1 MVFFF
6 FEKTTL
12 CSIMFIG
19 YRKRDVMKIIS
30 INAGSSSL
38 KFSLF
43 EMDNETVIASG
54 LFERIGIEGSKY
66 TIKFNG
72 EKISQEVDLPTHVD
86 AVNILLDKLTDLNI
100 ISSLDEIYGV
110 GHRIVQG
117 KDIFKESVIVT
128 DEVMEKLE
136 TIKGFAPLHNPANML
151 GIEAFR
157 KVMPNTPMVAVF
169 DTAFHQTMDKTT
181 FLYPVP
187 YSWYEDYGVRK
198 YGAHGTSHRYIA
210 ETVKELLGKDEFR
223 LISCHIGNGGSIT
236 AIKDGK
242 CVDTSMGFT
251 PLAGIMMGT
260 RSGDVDPSIIPYV
273 MEQEGKNASEIIDDL
288 NKRSG
293 LFGMSEY
300 SSDMRDVLE
309 KCDLQDEKAIVA
321 RDKYVRRVVDYIAQ
335 YYVLLGGA
343 DVIVFT
349 AGVGENS
356 IPVRR
361 QICEELACLGVKID
375 LDLNNKRGELVKISS
390 DDSSIA
396 VYVIPTDE
404 ELMIAR
410 DTLHLINR

>member
-1 MVFFF
+1 
-6 FEKTTL
+6 
-12 CSIMFIG
+12 
-19 YRKRDVMKIIS
+19 MKIIS

-43 EMDNETVIASG
+43 NMDDESVIASG
-54 LFERIGIEGSKY
+54 LFERIGIEGSNY

-72 EKISQEVDLPTHVD
+72 EKITQEVELATHVD

-100 ISSLDEIYGV
+100 ISSLDEIHGV

-117 KDIFKESVIVT
+117 KDIFTESVLIN
-128 DEVMEKLE
+128 DEVMEKLDA
-136 TIKGFAPLHNPANML
+136 IKGFAPLHNPANML

-157 KVMPNTPMVAVF
+157 KVLPNVPMVAVF
-169 DTAFHQTMDKTT
+169 DTAFHQTMDKSTY
-181 FLYPVP
+181 LYPVP

-210 ETVKELLGKDEFR
+210 ETVKELLGKDDFR

-242 CVDTSMGFT
+242 CIDTSMGFT

-260 RSGDVDPSIIPYV
+260 RSGDIDPSIIPYV
-273 MEQEGKNASEIIDDL
+273 MEQEGKNASEVIDDL

-300 SSDMRDVLE
+300 SSDMRDILE
-309 KCDLQDEKAIVA
+309 KCDQQDEKAIVA

-375 LDLNNKRGELVKISS
+375 LDKNNVRGEVVKIST
-390 DDSSIA
+390 DDSSID

>member
-1 MVFFF
+1 
-6 FEKTTL
+6 
-12 CSIMFIG
+12 
-19 YRKRDVMKIIS
+19 MKIIS

-43 EMDNETVIASG
+43 NMDNETVIASG
-54 LFERIGIEGSKY
+54 LFERIGIDGSRY
-66 TIKFNG
+66 TINFNG
-72 EKISQEVDLPTHVD
+72 EKIIQEIELPTHVD

-100 ISSLDEIYGV
+100 ISSLDEINGV

-117 KDIFKESVIVT
+117 KDVFKESVLVN
-128 DEVMEKLE
+128 DDVMEKLE
-136 TIKGFAPLHNPANML
+136 AIKGFAPLHNPANML

-157 KVMPNTPMVAVF
+157 KVLPDVPMVAVF
-169 DTAFHQTMDKTT
+169 DTSFHQTMDKATY
-181 FLYPVP
+181 LYPVP

-210 ETVKELLGKDEFR
+210 ETVKKILGKEDFR

-260 RSGDVDPSIIPYV
+260 RSGDIDPSIIPYV
-273 MEQEGKNASEIIDDL
+273 MEKEGKNASEVIDDL

-375 LDLNNKRGELVKISS
+375 LDLNNKRGEVVKISTA
-390 DDSSIA
+390 DSKID

-410 DTLHLINR
+410 DTLSLINR

>member
-1 MVFFF
+1 
-6 FEKTTL
+6 
-12 CSIMFIG
+12 
-19 YRKRDVMKIIS
+19 MKIIS

-43 EMDNETVIASG
+43 EMDTETVIASG
-54 LFERIGIEGSKY
+54 VFERIGIEGSKY
-66 TIKFNG
+66 TIKYND
-72 EKISQEVDLPTHVD
+72 EKITQEIDLPTHVD

-100 ISSLDEIYGV
+100 IESLDEIHGV

-117 KDIFKESVIVT
+117 KDVFKESVLIT
-128 DEVMEKLE
+128 DEVMEKLDA
-136 TIKGFAPLHNPANML
+136 IKGFAPLHNPANML

-157 KVMPNTPMVAVF
+157 KVLPNIPMVAVF
-169 DTAFHQTMDKTT
+169 DTAFHQTMDEVSY
-181 FLYPVP
+181 LYPLP

-210 ETVKELLGKDEFR
+210 SQVKKILGKDEFR

-260 RSGDVDPSIIPYV
+260 RSGDIDPSIIPYV
-273 MEQEGKNASEIIDDL
+273 MEQEGKNASEVIDDL

-293 LFGMSEY
+293 LLGMSEY

-309 KCDLQDEKAIVA
+309 KCDEQNERAIVA
-321 RDKYVRRVVDYIAQ
+321 RDKYVRRIVDYIAQ

-356 IPVRR
+356 VPIRR
-361 QICEELACLGVKID
+361 QVCEELACLGVKID
-375 LDLNNKRGELVKISS
+375 IEENNKRGEFVKLST
-390 DDSSIA
+390 DDSAID

-410 DTLHLINR
+410 DTMELINR

>member
-1 MVFFF
+1 
-6 FEKTTL
+6 
-12 CSIMFIG
+12 
-19 YRKRDVMKIIS
+19 MKIIS

-43 EMDNETVIASG
+43 EMDTETVIASG
-54 LFERIGIEGSKY
+54 VFERIGIEGSKY
-66 TIKFNG
+66 TIKYNG
-72 EKISQEVDLPTHVD
+72 EKITQEIDLPTHVD

-100 ISSLDEIYGV
+100 IESLDEIHGV

-117 KDIFKESVIVT
+117 KDVFKGSVLIT
-128 DEVMEKLE
+128 DEVMEKLDA
-136 TIKGFAPLHNPANML
+136 IKGFAPLHNPANML

-157 KVMPNTPMVAVF
+157 KVLPNIPMVAVF
-169 DTAFHQTMDKTT
+169 DTAFHQTMDEVSY
-181 FLYPVP
+181 LYPLP

-210 ETVKELLGKDEFR
+210 SQVKKILGKDEFR

-260 RSGDVDPSIIPYV
+260 RSGDIDPSIIPYV
-273 MEQEGKNASEIIDDL
+273 MEQEGKNASEVIDDL

-293 LFGMSEY
+293 LLGMSEY

-309 KCDLQDEKAIVA
+309 KCDEQNERAIVA
-321 RDKYVRRVVDYIAQ
+321 RDKYVRRIVDYIAQ

-356 IPVRR
+356 VPIRR
-361 QICEELACLGVKID
+361 QVCEELACLGVKID
-375 LDLNNKRGELVKISS
+375 IEENNKRGEFVKLST
-390 DDSSIA
+390 DDSAID

-410 DTLHLINR
+410 DTMELINR

>member
-1 MVFFF
+1 
-6 FEKTTL
+6 
-12 CSIMFIG
+12 
-19 YRKRDVMKIIS
+19 MKIIS

-43 EMDNETVIASG
+43 NMDDESVIASG
-54 LFERIGIEGSKY
+54 LFERIGIEGSNY

-72 EKISQEVDLPTHVD
+72 EKVNQQVELNSHVD
-86 AVNILLDKLTDLNI
+86 AVKVLLDKLIDLGI
-100 ISSLDEIYGV
+100 ISSLNEIDGI
-110 GHRIVQG
+110 GHRLVHG
-117 KDIFKESVIVT
+117 KDKYRESVLIN
-128 DEVMEKLE
+128 DEVVEDLDKF
-136 TIKGFAPLHNPANML
+136 KCFAPLHNPANIL
-151 GIEAFR
+151 GINAFKEAL
-157 KVMPNTPMVAVF
+157 PNVPMVGVF
-169 DTAFHQTMDKTT
+169 DTAFHQTMDSTT
-181 FLYPVP
+181 YLYAVP
-187 YSWYEDYGVRK
+187 YSWYQNHGVRK
-198 YGAHGTSHRYIA
+198 YGFHGTSHRYIA
-210 ETVKELLGKDEFR
+210 ETVKEMLGKDEFR

-236 AIKDGK
+236 AIKNGK

-260 RSGDVDPSIIPYV
+260 RSGDIDPSIIPYV
-273 MEQEGKNASEIIDDL
+273 MEQEGKNASEVIDDL

-300 SSDMRDVLE
+300 SSDMRDILE
-309 KCDLQDEKAIVA
+309 KCDQQDEKAIVA

-375 LDLNNKRGELVKISS
+375 LDKNNVRGEVVKIST
-390 DDSSIA
+390 DDSSID